1 MRSRRLQ
8 AHVRQ
13 VMDAWRIAA
22 WRGRAGGVSYDSGR
36 RGETMAK
43 VDILVHLRSHEGES
57 LAANMALALA
67 RRLGAYVYGL
77 YVAPMGS
84 VAFSTPE
91 TVVFQVHEADH
102 LYEEAMAQGGWWRT
116 MLEQHGVAGEWLVA
130 QGEPVEAICHA
141 SRWCDLVVA
150 KRPVLNPDAPIG
162 WGTVSRTVFG
172 AGVPVVVV
180 PEIARI
186 GEPGSRVLIAW
197 NHSREATRAI
207 RGALPLLRQAERV
220 VVLDGAEQA
229 VLIGARHLPQL
240 DLKAYFAR
248 HGVNAEFR
256 DFTVRNDYGAAILD
270 AAHTM
275 QADLIVMGAW
285 GHSRIAELVLGG
297 ATRHLFQFSDLPLFV
312 AH

>member
-1 MRSRRLQ
+1 
-8 AHVRQ
+8 
-13 VMDAWRIAA
+13 
-22 WRGRAGGVSYDSGR
+22 
-36 RGETMAK
+36 MAK
-43 VDILVHLRSHEGES
+43 LDILVHLRSHEGES
-57 LAANMALALA
+57 LAAGVALALA
-67 RRLGAYVYGL
+67 RRLEAYVYGL

-102 LYEEAMAQGGWWRT
+102 LYDEAIGQGGWWRS
-116 MLEQHGVAGEWLVA
+116 LLAQNGVAGEWLVA

-141 SRWCDLVVA
+141 ARWCDLVVA
-150 KRPVLNPDAPIG
+150 KRPVLNPDAPVG

-180 PEIARI
+180 PETAKI
-186 GEPGSRVLIAW
+186 GEIGARVLIAW

-207 RGALPLLRQAERV
+207 RGALPLLAKAQQI
-220 VVLDGAEQA
+220 VVLDGAEQP
-229 VLIGARHLPQL
+229 VLVGARHLPQL
-240 DLKAYFAR
+240 DLRDFFAR
-248 HGVNAEFR
+248 HGVSAEFR
-256 DFTVRNDYGAAILD
+256 DFSVRSDYGAAILD
-270 AAHTM
+270 AAHAM
-275 QADLIVMGAW
+275 QADLIIMGAW

>member
-1 MRSRRLQ
+1 
-8 AHVRQ
+8 
-13 VMDAWRIAA
+13 
-22 WRGRAGGVSYDSGR
+22 
-36 RGETMAK
+36 MAK
-43 VDILVHLRSHEGES
+43 FDILVHLRSHEGES
-57 LAANMALALA
+57 LAAEAALRLA
-67 RRLGAYVYGL
+67 RRVDAYVYGL

-91 TVVFQVHEADH
+91 TVVFQVHEADT
-102 LYEEAMAQGGWWRT
+102 LYEEARAQGGWWKA
-116 MLEQHGVAGEWLVA
+116 MLDQHGVPGEWLVA
-130 QGEPVEAICHA
+130 QGEPVESICHA
-141 SRWCDLVVA
+141 ARWCDLVVA

-180 PEIARI
+180 PETAKI
-186 GEPGSRVLIAW
+186 GELGGRVLVAW

-207 RGALPLLRQAERV
+207 QGALPFLRSAQQV
-220 VVLDGAEQA
+220 VVLDGTEQQL
-229 VLIGARHLPQL
+229 LIGARHLPQL
-240 DLKAYFAR
+240 DLHGYLAR
-248 HGVNAEFR
+248 HGVSAEFR
-256 DFTVRNDYGAAILD
+256 KFDAHAEYGAAILD
-270 AAHTM
+270 AAHAM

>member
-1 MRSRRLQ
+1 M
-8 AHVRQ
+8 A
-13 VMDAWRIAA
+13 RI
-22 WRGRAGGVSYDSGR
+22 
-36 RGETMAK
+36 
-43 VDILVHLRSHEGES
+43 DILVHLRSHEGET
-57 LAANMALALA
+57 LAGAVALALA
-67 RRLGAYVYGL
+67 RRVEAYVYGL

-102 LYEEAMAQGGWWRT
+102 LFEEALAQGGWWKS
-116 MLEQHGVAGEWLVA
+116 LLDEAGVAGEWLVA

-141 SRWCDLVVA
+141 ARWCDLVVA

-180 PEIARI
+180 PETAKI
-186 GEPGSRVLIAW
+186 GELGARVLVAW

-207 RGALPLLRQAERV
+207 RGALPLLQRAEQI
-220 VVLDGAEQA
+220 VVLDGTEQQL
-229 VLIGARHLPQL
+229 LIGARHMPQL
-240 DLKAYFAR
+240 DLEAYFAR

-256 DFTVRNDYGAAILD
+256 EFAVRSDYGAAILD
-270 AAHTM
+270 AARIM
-275 QADLIVMGAW
+275 QADMIVMGAW

-297 ATRHLFQFSDLPLFV
+297 ATRHVFQHSELPLFV

>member
-1 MRSRRLQ
+1 M
-8 AHVRQ
+8 
-13 VMDAWRIAA
+13 AA
-22 WRGRAGGVSYDSGR
+22 
-36 RGETMAK
+36 K
-43 VDILVHLRSHEGES
+43 FDILVHLRSHEGES
-57 LAANMALALA
+57 LAATVALMLA
-67 RRLGAYVYGL
+67 RRIEAYVYGL

-102 LYEEAMAQGGWWRT
+102 LYDEAMAQGGWWKAL
-116 MLEQHGVAGEWLVA
+116 LEQHAVAGEWLVA

-141 SRWCDLVVA
+141 ARWCDLVVA
-150 KRPVLNPDAPIG
+150 RRPVLNPDAPIG

-180 PEIARI
+180 PETAKV
-186 GEPGSRVLIAW
+186 GELGGRVLIAW

-207 RGALPLLRQAERV
+207 HGALPFLKSAQRV
-220 VVLDGAEQA
+220 VVLDGVQQQPP
-229 VLIGARHLPQL
+229 IGARHLPQL
-240 DLKAYFAR
+240 DLKACLAR

-256 DFTVRNDYGAAILD
+256 DFNVRSDYGAAILD
-270 AAHTM
+270 AAHAM

>member
-1 MRSRRLQ
+1 MSR
-8 AHVRQ
+8 
-13 VMDAWRIAA
+13 
-22 WRGRAGGVSYDSGR
+22 
-36 RGETMAK
+36 
-43 VDILVHLRSHEGES
+43 VDMLVHLRSHEGES
-57 LAANMALALA
+57 LAAAAALALA
-67 RRLGAYVYGL
+67 RRVEAYVYGL

-102 LYEEAMAQGGWWRT
+102 LYEQARAQGGWWQAQ
-116 MLEQHGVAGEWLVA
+116 LAQAGVAGEWLVA

-141 SRWCDLVVA
+141 ARWCDLVVA

-180 PEIARI
+180 PETAHVGVL
-186 GEPGSRVLIAW
+186 GECVTIAW

-207 RGALPLLRQAERV
+207 SGALPFLRKAARV
-220 VVLDGAEQA
+220 VVLDGSEQEMP
-229 VLIGARHLPQL
+229 IGARHLPQL
-240 DLKAYFAR
+240 DLKAYLSR
-248 HGVNAEFR
+248 HGVAAEFEE
-256 DFTVRNDYGAAILD
+256 FAVRADYGAAILER
-270 AAHTM
+270 ARALG
-275 QADLIVMGAW
+275 ADMIVMGAW

-297 ATRHLFQFSDLPLFV
+297 ATRHLFQHSNLPLFV

>member
-1 MRSRRLQ
+1 
-8 AHVRQ
+8 
-13 VMDAWRIAA
+13 
-22 WRGRAGGVSYDSGR
+22 
-36 RGETMAK
+36 MANFA
-43 VDILVHLRSHEGES
+43 ILVHLRSHEGES
-57 LAANMALALA
+57 LAASVALALA
-67 RRLGAYVYGL
+67 NRLEAYVYGL

-102 LYEEAMAQGGWWRT
+102 LYDEAIGQGGWWQSL
-116 MLEQHGVAGEWLVA
+116 LEQHGVAGEWLVA

-141 SRWCDLVVA
+141 ARWCDLVVA
-150 KRPVLNPDAPIG
+150 MRPALYPDAPLG

-180 PEIARI
+180 PETAKI
-186 GEPGSRVLIAW
+186 GVLGRRMLIAW

-207 RGALPLLRQAERV
+207 RGALPLLQRAEHV
-220 VVLDGAEQA
+220 IVLDGAEQP
-229 VLIGARHLPQL
+229 VLIGARHQPQL
-240 DLKAYFAR
+240 DLKGYFAR

-256 DFTVRNDYGAAILD
+256 EFSVRSDYGAAILD
-270 AAHTM
+270 AAHAA
-275 QADLIVMGAW
+275 QVDVIVMGAW

-297 ATRHLFQFSDLPLFV
+297 ATRHLFQHSDLPLFV

>member
-1 MRSRRLQ
+1 
-8 AHVRQ
+8 
-13 VMDAWRIAA
+13 
-22 WRGRAGGVSYDSGR
+22 
-36 RGETMAK
+36 
-43 VDILVHLRSHEGES
+43 
-57 LAANMALALA
+57 
-67 RRLGAYVYGL
+67 
-77 YVAPMGS
+77 
-84 VAFSTPE
+84 
-91 TVVFQVHEADH
+91 
-102 LYEEAMAQGGWWRT
+102 

-150 KRPVLNPDAPIG
+150 KRPVLNPDAPVG

-180 PEIARI
+180 PETAKV
-186 GEPGSRVLIAW
+186 GELGERMLIAW

-207 RGALPLLRQAERV
+207 CGALPFLKTASQV
-220 VVLDGAEQA
+220 VVLDGSEQE
-229 VLIGARHLPQL
+229 LQIGARHMPQL
-240 DLKAYFAR
+240 DLAAYFAR
-248 HGVNAEFR
+248 HGIAAEFR
-256 DFTVRNDYGAAILD
+256 EFSVRGDYGAAILD
-270 AAHTM
+270 SAHAM